1 MARKSKTISTSIT
14 SREDLE
20 RRVGEYAEST
30 AKIAEIE
37 AQMNLEI
44 AKVREKFEGKI
55 SDIKASADTIFDD
68 LNAYASLHP
77 ETFPA
82 GRKSVDLIHGTLGF
96 RTGQPSLSIP
106 RGKTAE
112 DLCNAMLALPA
123 VACFVRR
130 TNVVDKSAVIG
141 ALTSDKPSDSK
152 AVLSSIGFRVTQAE
166 RFYVDPKYE
175 EVEK

>member
-1 MARKSKTISTSIT
+1 MARKSKTISTTIS

-20 RRVGEYAEST
+20 RRVGDYAKST

-44 AKVREKFEGKI
+44 AKIREKFEGKI
-55 SDIKASADTIFDD
+55 SDIKDDADAVFDD

-77 ETFPA
+77 EIFSA
-82 GRKSVDLIHGTLGF
+82 GRKSVDLLHGTIGF
-96 RTGQPSLSIP
+96 RTGQPRLSMP
-106 RGKTAE
+106 RGKTDDE
-112 DLCNAMLALPA
+112 LCSSMLALPT

-141 ALTSDKPSDSK
+141 AISADQPSDSK
-152 AVLSSIGFRVTQAE
+152 TVLESIGFRVTQAE
-166 RFYVDPKYE
+166 RFFIDPKYE
-175 EVEK
+175 EVDE